1 MILSSDSDLS
11 IRIEFS
17 YQVRFILKELDKSEV
32 NKNLIKI
39 RLVRVSRLLNNTIV
53 KADQNSLIKDFIKIG
68 RILLRDLLCIGMIK
82 TKCLILKKSKQNMK
96 K

>member
-39 RLVRVSRLLNNTIV
+39 VNINI
-53 KADQNSLIKDFIKIG
+53 FI
-68 RILLRDLLCIGMIK
+68 
-82 TKCLILKKSKQNMK
+82 
-96 K
+96 